1 MAEAETD
8 LRSLRQSVADAAAA
22 VDALR
27 PAETSTHGL
36 AGVLVGKALW
46 RLLRPFA
53 WRNRAAGE
61 AIVDALQKMTACSQ
75 AIMVASATLE
85 EEFRTMAQR
94 LEHVERE
101 LDASPAWII
110 PRIRPE
116 GSVDDAVPL
125 VIPRKAP
132 ELSAPQHDWIRV
144 DTDEGKLWAFGAD
157 RVIGQALLL
166 EHTWEPEFAS
176 VLMRHVKPGMAA
188 IEVGANIGY
197 VTLTLGRLVGPE
209 GLVVA
214 LEPEPRNFALLCANT
229 ADVIRVRCVRAAAL
243 DRTGDVTLWLDKEN
257 LGDHRTWTS
266 NAEAVQAIHVPCVRL
281 DDLLDPGLRVDVVK
295 VDTQGTDHLVVAGM
309 ERTIER
315 WRPTI
320 FVEFWP
326 GGIAGSGSDPQRI
339 LDYYR
344 SLGCQLEV
352 VDAPGHVFAG
362 NDEIIALAEDSRG
375 RYVDL
380 LLKPD

>member
-1 MAEAETD
+1 MGEVQTD
-8 LRSLRQSVADAAAA
+8 LRALRQSVADAAAA

-27 PAETSTHGL
+27 PAETSTHGR
-36 AGVLVGKALW
+36 AGVLLGKALW

-53 WRNRAAGE
+53 WRSRAAGE
-61 AIVDALQKMTACSQ
+61 AVVAALEEMTACSQ
-75 AIMVASATLE
+75 SLMLARATLE
-85 EEFRTMAQR
+85 EELRRMAQR
-94 LEHVERE
+94 VEHVERE
-101 LDASPAWII
+101 IDASPAWII
-110 PRIRPE
+110 PRIRAD

-125 VIPRKAP
+125 VIPRETL
-132 ELSAPQHDWIRV
+132 ELSAPQRDWIRV
-144 DTDEGKLWAFGAD
+144 DTDEGRLWAFGAD

-166 EHTWEPEFAS
+166 EHTWEPEFTS

-188 IEVGANIGY
+188 IDVGANIGY
-197 VTLTLGRLVGPE
+197 VTRTLGRLVGPE
-209 GLVVA
+209 GSVIA

-229 ADVIRVRCVRAAAL
+229 ADIARVRRVRAAAL
-243 DRTGDVTLWLDKEN
+243 DRTGDVTLWLGKEN
-257 LGDHRTWTS
+257 FGDHRTWAS
-266 NAEAVQAIHVPCVRL
+266 DAEAVQGVHVPCVRL
-281 DDLLDPGLRVDVVK
+281 DDLLDPGVHVDVVK

-326 GGIAGSGSDPQRI
+326 GGITGSGSDPHRI

-344 SLGCQLEV
+344 TLGFHLEV

-362 NDEIIALAEDSRG
+362 NDEIIALADDSRG